1 MHREFYFKVTVS
13 ILPKNAL
20 RHDYALAIPVTH
32 APVAQ
37 LDRVPDYGSG
47 GWGFESSRAR
57 HYCLSDCNGIISLT
71 TLMHFDIVAR
81 EQTPGKDSAFL
92 GLAFGCDLA
101 SMLNRE
107 HFAP

>member
-1 MHREFYFKVTVS
+1 MHREFSFKETVS

-57 HYCLSDCNGIISLT
+57 HYRLSDCNGIISLI
-71 TLMHFDIVAR
+71 TLTNLDIVGR
-81 EQTPGKDSAFL
+81 EQTSGKGVSFL
-92 GLAFGCDLA
+92 GLVFGCDVA